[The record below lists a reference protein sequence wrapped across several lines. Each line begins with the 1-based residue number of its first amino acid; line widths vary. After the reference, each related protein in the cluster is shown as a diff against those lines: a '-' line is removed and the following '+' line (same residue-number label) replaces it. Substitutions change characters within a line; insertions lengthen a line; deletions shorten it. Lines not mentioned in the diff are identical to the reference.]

1 MADEMKELRGAV
13 FDLIPDRVSV
23 VALDE
28 IEVDDMAPKTRNVKD
43 EDSNKQHRVD
53 DERFGGLVYKLPGVA
68 GRDCRRK
75 RATSSALGCPR
86 RKRIRDK
93 VSVFVRQ
100 RPSAAIPEMTQ
111 LRLTGRVL
119 LSPYAVDDLGFTIV
133 ADGVESASAG
143 TNTGRHSNE

>member
-1 MADEMKELRGAV
+1 
-13 FDLIPDRVSV
+13 
-23 VALDE
+23 
-28 IEVDDMAPKTRNVKD
+28 MAPKTRNVKD

-68 GRDCRRK
+68 VRDC
-75 RATSSALGCPR
+75 R

-133 ADGVESASAG
+133 ADGVESAAAG
-143 TNTGRHSNE
+143 TNAWPRMVQPRGGSRARRTDCQRVVAGRDG

>member
-1 MADEMKELRGAV
+1 MDQNLPLTWKTSTRSHGPL
-13 FDLIPDRVSV
+13 S
-23 VALDE
+23 
-28 IEVDDMAPKTRNVKD
+28 IEQTH
-43 EDSNKQHRVD
+43 SSKQHRVD

-68 GRDCRRK
+68 VRDC
-75 RATSSALGCPR
+75 R